1 MINDLIGK
9 GNVNEQLTNSIY
21 YFTHIL
27 MNQNKD
33 GLYYCQIF
41 FFGLN

>member
-1 MINDLIGK
+1 MINDLISK

-41 FFGLN
+41 YIGLN